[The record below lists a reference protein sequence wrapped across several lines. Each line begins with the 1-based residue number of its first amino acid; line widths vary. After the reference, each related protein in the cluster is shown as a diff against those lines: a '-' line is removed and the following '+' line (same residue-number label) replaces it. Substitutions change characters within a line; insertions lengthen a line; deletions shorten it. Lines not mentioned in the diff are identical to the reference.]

1 MSSYPAPP
9 ALLPPAYLPL
19 PHGQLGPSN
28 PYPYPNFR
36 NFDRGL
42 GQFHTNRITAGNRA
56 TQFGPPQKM
65 LKPSPNPG
73 EMFWPQ
79 AQFKPQKWVPT
90 YAGPDQDLGSCGCG
104 GKPFGADTYTSA
116 QGPFWKYLTR
126 KDTSGSTATA
136 AAPPRGTEVST
147 TAEEE
152 ASSSNTKIAV
162 GVAAVAVAAIAAYA
176 VMKSRAK
183 S

>member
-9 ALLPPAYLPL
+9 DLLPPAYLPL

-28 PYPYPNFR
+28 PYRYPNFR
-36 NFDRGL
+36 NFERGL
-42 GQFHTNRITAGNRA
+42 GQFHTSRITAANRA

-73 EMFWPQ
+73 EMYWPQ
-79 AQFKPQKWVPT
+79 AQFKPQKMVNT
-90 YAGPDQDLGSCGCG
+90 YAGAERALGDCGCG
-104 GKPFGADTYTSA
+104 GKPYGAETYTSA
-116 QGPFWKYLTR
+116 QGPFWKFLTR
-126 KDTSGSTATA
+126 NAAPGSTANAPT
-136 AAPPRGTEVST
+136 PPRGTTVESP
-147 TAEEE
+147 AEAE
-152 ASSSNTKIAV
+152 SSSNVKIAV
-162 GVAAVAVAAIAAYA
+162 GVAAVAVVAIAAFA